1 MHNEG
6 RRRASEAP
14 TAGAYRVRILSSV
27 ASTPL
32 TISGA
37 WYR

>member
-1 MHNEG
+1 VYL
-6 RRRASEAP
+6 ALSSIP
-14 TAGAYRVRILSSV
+14 AGAYRVRIVSSL